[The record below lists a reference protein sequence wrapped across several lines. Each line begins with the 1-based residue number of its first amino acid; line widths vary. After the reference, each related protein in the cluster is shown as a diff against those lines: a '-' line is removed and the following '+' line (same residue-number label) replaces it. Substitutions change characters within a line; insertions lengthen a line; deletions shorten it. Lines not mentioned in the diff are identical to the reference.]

1 MTVSIQYINKVGVVY
16 LTELYIL
23 FLNSTS
29 ICDVFFE
36 ISVQRN

>member
-29 ICDVFFE
+29 YINMRCIF
-36 ISVQRN
+36 